1 MSIRLSANLL
11 IFMVEVYNKSKRI
24 AKNTFLLYMRMV
36 IVMVITIY
44 TVRVVIDTLGLEDY
58 GVYNVVAGVIIL
70 LNCLNRVLS
79 SATQRFYSYSI
90 GINDVNYTR
99 SVFSISINIYIII
112 SIIVIVLGETIGLW
126 FVNNQL
132 VIPLDRLVAANWV
145 YQFSIFSFISTII
158 CVPFSAMVIAHEDMN
173 LYAVMSLIECV
184 LKLVSALLLYIVSYD
199 NLVLYG
205 CFLFMA
211 HFIVFVLYGI
221 VCYRK
226 YQECSYQKIH
236 DKNLFGEMLSF
247 SGWTLFGSIAGVANQ
262 QGNTILVNI
271 FFGPIVNAARAVSLQ
286 ISSALD
292 TFCSSFILAVQPPM
306 IKSYA
311 EGDMDYLMKLF
322 YFSNKFIFYCML
334 VICLPCISEME
345 TILNLWLVSYSQDM
359 VAFSKLTLIYTMIV
373 TLHNPVTIIMRA
385 TGNVKRY
392 FVSVESFTLLSMPLT
407 LLFFYLDYPAISTF
421 IIMIIVF
428 SLAHIIRLIIL
439 KNTIDLFSIKKY
451 FISFVLPALMVTFV
465 TFVAIFL
472 LRESIKP
479 GWLRLLLIGFVST
492 LLIAIQFVLFGLSS
506 DERCMIKNIK
516 K

>member
-1 MSIRLSANLL
+1 
-11 IFMVEVYNKSKRI
+11 MVEVYNKSKRI
-24 AKNTFLLYMRMV
+24 AKNTFLLYIRMV
-36 IVMVITIY
+36 VVMIITIY
-44 TVRVVIDTLGLEDY
+44 AVRVVIDTLGLEDY
-58 GVYNVVAGVIIL
+58 GIYNVVAGVIIL

-99 SVFSISINIYIII
+99 RIFSISVNIYIII
-112 SIIVIVLGETIGLW
+112 SVVVIILGETIGLW

-132 VIPLDRLVAANWV
+132 VIPPDRLVAANWV

-184 LKLVSALLLYIVSYD
+184 LKLFSALLLYVVSYD
-199 NLVLYG
+199 SLVLYG
-205 CFLFMA
+205 CFLFVS
-211 HFIVFVLYGI
+211 HFIVFILYGI
-221 VCYRK
+221 VCYKK

-236 DKNLFGEMLSF
+236 DKNLFSEMLSF
-247 SGWTLFGSIAGVANQ
+247 SGWTLFGSIAGVTNQ

-311 EGDMDYLMKLF
+311 EGNMDYLMKLF

-334 VICLPCISEME
+334 VICLPCIFEME
-345 TILNLWLVSYSQDM
+345 TILNLWLVSYSHDM
-359 VAFSKLTLIYTMIV
+359 VVFSKLTLIYTMIV
-373 TLHNPVTIIMRA
+373 ALHNPVTIIMRA

-407 LLFFYLDYPAISTF
+407 LLLFYLGYPAVSTF
-421 IIMIIVF
+421 VIMIIVF
-428 SLAHIIRLIIL
+428 SLAHIMRLIIL
-439 KNTIDLFSIKKY
+439 KKVIDVFSVKKY
-451 FISFVLPALMVTFV
+451 FISFILPALIVTFV
-465 TFVAIFL
+465 TFVIISL
-472 LRESIKP
+472 LRKLVMP
-479 GWLRLLLIGFVST
+479 GLLRLLFIGFTST
-492 LLIAIQFVLFGLSS
+492 LLIAIQFVLFGLSRN
-506 DERCMIKNIK
+506 ERCIMKKMIKR
-516 K
+516 